1 MLSAGPKGVCLKE
14 SWLYIHEGSRFNF
27 TMLNTGTTAGHKKL
41 IAFHALSFM
50 RCVKPILNRLN
61 FVYLFFCL
69 QRKGQEGFDP
79 DFDEEST
86 MVEDSVTPSK

>member
-1 MLSAGPKGVCLKE
+1 
-14 SWLYIHEGSRFNF
+14 
-27 TMLNTGTTAGHKKL
+27 MLNTGTTAGHKKF
-41 IAFHALSFM
+41 IAFHALCKTNF
-50 RCVKPILNRLN
+50 KPIKFCLS
-61 FVYLFFCL
+61 FFCL

>member
-1 MLSAGPKGVCLKE
+1 MKVLDSILPC
-14 SWLYIHEGSRFNF
+14 F
-27 TMLNTGTTAGHKKL
+27 NTGTTAGHKKL